1 MKKKMI
7 FIPFFFVGMAA
18 LVIWVVMLLWNW
30 LTPDLFGWRVIDY
43 WEAAGI
49 LLLSKILFGGFGGG
63 KSKCHCQ
70 SRKNHAGWKRR
81 FKHKWTNM
89 SEDEKKRW
97 EEKFKGTSFC
107 GVEMELEDSEL
118 NQKEKQQE

>member
-1 MKKKMI
+1 MI

-30 LTPDLFGWRVIDY
+30 LMPMLFDFSSITF

-63 KSKCHCQ
+63 KHKCHCQ
-70 SRKNHAGWKRR
+70 QRNQHGWKHK
-81 FKHKWTNM
+81 FKHKWGHM
-89 SEDEKKRW
+89 SEADKEKWEAKFAKKRGSDSI
-97 EEKFKGTSFC
+97 EESKKN
-107 GVEMELEDSEL
+107 EPND
-118 NQKEKQQE
+118 